1 MTTLA
6 TWFEE
11 YGYSSRVTCRKA
23 QLELAYDDERI
34 FSLENDLGLPAVP
47 FPEKI
52 PDRYIQFG
60 IAEGN
65 LLGAAAG
72 FALRGKIPF
81 VNTFAA
87 FGTMRACE
95 QLRLDLGYNATNVK
109 VIGYYTGVSGGFAG
123 PTHHCVEDIAITRA
137 IPNLT
142 VLSPA
147 DAYEA
152 HRATVAAAAHDG
164 PVFLRASRAA
174 TPAVYED
181 DYDFEIGK
189 AVTLRDGEDVTIVAT
204 GCLIVAQALRAAE
217 LLAED
222 GVSCRVLNMHTLK
235 PFDADTVLA
244 AAQETD
250 LLVTYEDHNVIGGL
264 GSAVAGHVLAEHPA
278 PVLRFGVPD
287 RFCTKPAKYTDILHD
302 YGLGPTHVH
311 DGVLE
316 RLERT

>member
-1 MTTLA
+1 MTTL
-6 TWFEE
+6 TSWFEE
-11 YGYSSRVTCRKA
+11 YGSSSRVTCRKA
-23 QLELAYDDERI
+23 QLELAHYDERI

-47 FPEKI
+47 FPDEL

-60 IAEGN
+60 IAEAN

-95 QLRLDLGYNATNVK
+95 QLRLDLGYNAANVK
-109 VIGYYTGVSGGFAG
+109 VVGYYTGVSGGFAG
-123 PTHHCVEDIAITRA
+123 PTHHCIEDIAITRA

-152 HRATVAAAAHDG
+152 YQAIVAAAAHDG

-174 TPAVYED
+174 TPPVYED
-181 DYDFEIGK
+181 AHDFEIGK
-189 AVTLRDGEDVTIVAT
+189 AVTLRDGDDVTIVAT

-222 GVSCRVLNMHTLK
+222 GVSCRVLNIHTLK
-235 PFDADTVLA
+235 PFDADAVVA
-244 AAQETD
+244 AAAETG
-250 LLVTYEDHNVIGGL
+250 LVVTYEDHNVVGGL
-264 GSAVAGHVLAEHPA
+264 GSAVAGHVMAEHPA

-287 RFCTKPAKYTDILHD
+287 RFCSKPAEYTDILDD
-302 YGLGPTHVH
+302 YGLGPTHLR
-311 DGVLE
+311 DGVLA
-316 RLERT
+316 RLERA